1 MFSQLF
7 DSTRDLVTVQLRYD
21 GTHLKAMPA
30 ALMAIVEM
38 THNPNIISPAMLVIV
53 IANITVS
60 EPEA

>member
-7 DSTRDLVTVQLRYD
+7 DGTKDLVTVQLGYD
-21 GTHLKAMPA
+21 GTDLKATPA